1 VDEETWE
8 VLEMASVVAWTAR
21 VGPLAVHQAKRVVE
35 KTVVRGV
42 ATAIAAAAMAAAAMA
57 AEMADVGK
65 PAGVQA
71 AAGV

>member
-1 VDEETWE
+1 MDEETWV
-8 VLEMASVVAWTAR
+8 VLVMASVVAWTAR
-21 VGPLAVHQAKRVVE
+21 VEPLAAHQAKRVLE
-35 KTVVRGV
+35 KTAVVER
-42 ATAIAAAAMAAAAMA
+42 ATAIAAAATAAAAMA